1 MNFTRQVAP
10 VFAPVAQPARKAA
23 TFTTILLAAG
33 ITASCATNDD
43 VGHDTAIIAP
53 ITSAPIPDPLSYRA
67 IGSSIMGRST
77 DDGSSAT
84 RPGRQT
90 AKERVR
96 EMAESIAADL
106 VASCPVAAPGDQP
119 AFDACRK
126 AMHGGSV
133 VRTKLAETTLWGRQ
147 NKDGKPLKET
157 NLTKFGRD
165 VLTGMYLPLFMF
177 SGRSEVTYST
187 EEKLFRIELG
197 ARFRNRLQPGQFP
210 YPFWHEDEKW
220 ATYEGANAILLW
232 VDPKEMVVRAA
243 QFTMKG
249 TLEPAGAN
257 TPVAR
262 RQFDGKWMWTDAKG
276 ETQPKATLFDGLF
289 SQENPHLK
297 KLDAAYKDLAL
308 SLRAGQCSSCHVP
321 NNPYGS
327 KRLVLMQTPAHAAA
341 EIKRIMSTVRRDTM
355 PLNETSGIEEP
366 LAKEI
371 KGELLRRAAA
381 FERVVDAAKAWETAR
396 GMAPKPAR
404 PGVSATPKRTA
415 ETVDR

>member
-1 MNFTRQVAP
+1 MNLIDERGHAFGSAAQPGRRAV
-10 VFAPVAQPARKAA
+10 VFA
-23 TFTTILLAAG
+23 TILLAAG
-33 ITASCATNDD
+33 ISASCSTSDD
-43 VGHDTAIIAP
+43 ADRNTAVIAP
-53 ITSAPIPDPLSYRA
+53 ITSAPIPDPLAYRA
-67 IGSSIMGRST
+67 IGSSVMGRST
-77 DDGSSAT
+77 DDGSSAS

-90 AKERVR
+90 AKDRVR
-96 EMAESIAADL
+96 EMAETIAADL
-106 VASCPVAAPGDQP
+106 AASCPVSQPSDQA

-126 AMHGGSV
+126 AMHGGSEL
-133 VRTKLAETTLWGRQ
+133 RGKLAETTLWGRES
-147 NKDGKPLKET
+147 KDGKPLKET

-177 SGRSEVTYST
+177 SGRQDVTYST

-249 TLEPAGAN
+249 TLEPASAN

-262 RQFDGKWMWTDAKG
+262 PQFDGKWMWTDARG
-276 ETQPKATLFDGLF
+276 ETQPKASLFDGLF
-289 SQENPHLK
+289 SPENPHLR
-297 KLDAAYKDLAL
+297 KLDAAYKELAL
-308 SLRAGQCSSCHVP
+308 SLRDGQCSSCHVP
-321 NNPYGS
+321 SNPYRS

-355 PLNETSGIEEP
+355 PLNETSGVEEP

-371 KGELLRRAAA
+371 KGELLRRASA
-381 FERVVDAAKAWETAR
+381 FERVVDAARAWEAAR
-396 GMAPKPAR
+396 GMSPKPAR
-404 PGVSATPKRTA
+404 PGVSSTPKRTA
-415 ETVDR
+415 EAADR